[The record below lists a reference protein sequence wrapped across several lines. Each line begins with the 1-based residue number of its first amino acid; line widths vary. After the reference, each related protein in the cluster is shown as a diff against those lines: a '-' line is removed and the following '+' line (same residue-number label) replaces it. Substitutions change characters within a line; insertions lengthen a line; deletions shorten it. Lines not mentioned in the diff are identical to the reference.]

1 MNNKTTT
8 RLDPHSWKAMFSTV
22 RRLRLP
28 WLWIIF
34 SLLVNIYSNDLLL
47 DLPNTTA
54 ALTGGD
60 LSAEAVAQA
69 VLYYVMLGA
78 ANTASVAV
86 MAQAQSY
93 TVRRTRESVWKK
105 MLGARMDF
113 FDEDDP
119 SRLMSA
125 ITNDSGAALSLV
137 NIIVNLLPAIYYVV
151 GAMLRIREYH
161 WILAAS
167 CFVLFPVKYLYAFFI
182 GRMLQKSSARL
193 NDRIG
198 ALTGFLADR
207 INHLPLIKS
216 YTNEARED
224 TAGEGAAKE
233 LYRANMRIVHQD
245 NLALG
250 IVSVIDVLQKFVVI
264 VVAVLLLQRGL
275 IDLTA
280 WLGFFLFTQNLFVY
294 IDEIFDYWTRIKM
307 LQGEFER
314 VNIIMQSEDEDTGAA
329 LPFPETGDVRF
340 ENVTFTYP
348 GADAPALQ
356 NISLTIPRGSSAAIV
371 GLCGS
376 GKTTSISLIERLY
389 LPDEGRVLIGET
401 DISTLSLHDYRQ
413 RIAYVQQGA
422 SVFGGRLRELLT
434 YGIDRAVSD
443 EEIYAAAARTGFDEY
458 LSLCRDGLDTE
469 VASGGSSM
477 SGGQSQRLV
486 LTREVLRGGDI
497 ILLDEPTSALDVRI
511 SARIQDTIDTVFAGR
526 TRILITHDL
535 RFAQRYERIFVLE
548 NGRLV
553 GEGTHETLRESCP
566 MYRQMLESAAK
577 EAEPA

>member
-1 MNNKTTT
+1 MNEQTTA
-8 RLDPHSWKAMFSTV
+8 RLDPHSWKAMFYTI
-22 RRLRLP
+22 RHLRLP
-28 WLWIIF
+28 WLWILF
-34 SLLVNIYSNDLLL
+34 SLLVNIYSNDLMLE
-47 DLPNTTA
+47 LPDTTA
-54 ALTGGD
+54 ALTSGN

-69 VLYYVMLGA
+69 VFYYILLGA
-78 ANTASVAV
+78 ANTVSVAV

-105 MLGARMDF
+105 MLGTRMDF

-125 ITNDSGAALSLV
+125 ITNDCGAALSLV
-137 NIIVNLLPAIYYVV
+137 NIIVNLIPAIYYVI
-151 GAMLRIREYH
+151 GAVLRIGEYH
-161 WILAAS
+161 WVLVAS
-167 CFVLFPVKYLYAFFI
+167 CFVLFPIKYLYAFFV
-182 GRMLQKSSARL
+182 GRMFQKSSARL

-198 ALTGFLADR
+198 TLTGFLADR

-216 YTNEARED
+216 YTNEARERA
-224 TAGEGAAKE
+224 AGEGAAGE
-233 LYRANMRIVHQD
+233 LFKANMRIVHQE

-280 WLGFFLFTQNLFVY
+280 WLAFFLFTQTLFGY
-294 IDEIFDYWTRIKM
+294 IDQIFDYWTRIKM

-314 VNIIMQSEDEDTGAA
+314 VNTIMQGAPEDTGAA
-329 LPFPETGDVRF
+329 LPFPQEGDVRF

-348 GADAPALQ
+348 GASAPALQ
-356 NISLTIPRGSSAAIV
+356 NVSFTIPRGSSAAIV

-401 DISTLSLHDYRQ
+401 DIAALSLREYRQ
-413 RIAYVQQGA
+413 NIAYVQQGA
-422 SVFGGRLRELLT
+422 GIFSGTLRECLC
-434 YGIDRAVSD
+434 YGIERDVSD
-443 EEIYAAAARTGFDEY
+443 EEILAAAARTGFDEY
-458 LSLCRDGLDTE
+458 LALCREGLDTD
-469 VASGGSSM
+469 VSSGGSSM

-486 LTREVLRGGDI
+486 LTRELLRGGDI
-497 ILLDEPTSALDVRI
+497 ILMDEPTSALDVRV
-511 SARIQDTIDTVFAGR
+511 SARIQETTDAVFAGK

-535 RFAQRYERIFVLE
+535 RFAQRYDRIFVLE

-553 GEGTHETLRESCP
+553 GEGTHETLRSTCP
-566 MYRQMLESAAK
+566 MYRQMLENTAK
-577 EAEPA
+577 EACV